1 MGAPTVSALNSARE
15 QLRALY
21 DRQQAAL
28 AAFFAT
34 QAKVNKA
41 RAALTAI
48 EGDQRAALAEL
59 VEATDVRTAAT
70 LAGVSIAT
78 AKDAATKPA
87 PTSSTSA
94 VEQ

>member
-1 MGAPTVSALNSARE
+1 MGPTTSSTLNSARE

-34 QAKVNKA
+34 QAKVDKA
-41 RAALTAI
+41 RAALAAV

-78 AKDAATKPA
+78 AKDATTKPA
-87 PTSSTSA
+87 NAPSTPA
-94 VEQ
+94 VDQ

>member
-1 MGAPTVSALNSARE
+1 MGATTTASLNSARE

-34 QAKVNKA
+34 QARVDKA
-41 RAALTAI
+41 RAALSAV
-48 EGDQRAALAEL
+48 ERDQKAALAEL
-59 VEATDVRTAAT
+59 VKATDARTAAT

-78 AKDAATKPA
+78 AKDAAAKA
-87 PTSSTSA
+87 GGEA
-94 VEQ
+94 EQ